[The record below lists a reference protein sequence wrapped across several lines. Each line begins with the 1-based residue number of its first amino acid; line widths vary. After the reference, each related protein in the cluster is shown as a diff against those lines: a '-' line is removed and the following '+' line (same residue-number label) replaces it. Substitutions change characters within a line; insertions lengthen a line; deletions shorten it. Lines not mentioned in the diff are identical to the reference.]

1 MTLVKNGKK
10 LGVLGGMGPA
20 AAAEFLRVLA
30 AKCPAA
36 TDQEHPVIYMIGD
49 CEIPDRT
56 QAILHGGATPL
67 PKLKADLL
75 RLCEMGA
82 DVLAVPCNT
91 AHCFIDQFKEELP
104 VPLVHIIDETVLAA
118 QRLSPEGAWMLSTKA
133 TRATGIYQHYAEMHG
148 LNTKQIIEGV
158 GLDPRIGSHYNNPS
172 FGYGGYCLPKDTKQ
186 LRANYE
192 DVPNEIIGAIVEANR
207 TRKDFI
213 AEQIIKRNPKTVGIY
228 RLTMK
233 TDSDNFRASS
243 IQGIMKRIKA
253 KGIEVVVYEPVLKEE
268 SFFNSKVI
276 RDLDEFKEI
285 SDVIVSNRLAQDL
298 FDVEEKV
305 YTRDLFNRD

>member
-133 TRATGIYQHYAEMHG
+133 TRAIGIYQHYAEMHG
-148 LNTKQIIEGV
+148 LKLYIPNERQSDVSQEIITYVKANKMQKAGELMRELAAELWQEHDLPIMTACTELPLGYTAS
-158 GLDPRIGSHYNNPS
+158 GLPEEKSVSSIDA
-172 FGYGGYCLPKDTKQ
+172 LAAAVVKQ
-186 LRANYE
+186 LY
-192 DVPNEIIGAIVEANR
+192 
-207 TRKDFI
+207 
-213 AEQIIKRNPKTVGIY
+213 
-228 RLTMK
+228 
-233 TDSDNFRASS
+233 
-243 IQGIMKRIKA
+243 
-253 KGIEVVVYEPVLKEE
+253 
-268 SFFNSKVI
+268 
-276 RDLDEFKEI
+276 
-285 SDVIVSNRLAQDL
+285 
-298 FDVEEKV
+298 EEK
-305 YTRDLFNRD
+305 